1 MHPNEQNGYNPKKT
15 PNKNPFELIDNHL
28 FFLGYRLFQIAM
40 TITAK
45 KRKRKKESKLTIYHE
60 CFFR

>member
-45 KRKRKKESKLTIYHE
+45 KEKEKKKAN
-60 CFFR
+60 